1 MSFVYPEFLWA
12 LSLLIVPIIIHLFSF
27 RKYKTLYFSSLQF
40 IHHIEKQNKS
50 TQKLKNLLILICR
63 LLALAFIVLAFAQPY
78 FPSSSNSKKN
88 SSTIMCIHIDNSF
101 SMTMKGVEGELLSEA
116 KESSRNLINKAPLNT
131 KIMLSTNA
139 LEGIEAHITTKIE
152 ALERL
157 DKIEPSPM
165 VRSFDEVIKWQ
176 KDNLKKN
183 SQLENS
189 AQAQFIYLSDF
200 QKNTNRFDL
209 LEADSI
215 ARYVPIRFVYQDQ
228 SNLSI
233 DSVWFDSPL
242 HKTNVMN
249 ELYIKASNHGKEDL
263 LNVQLQFES
272 SEINRDLFIDL
283 PKGQSVTTSLSFSPR
298 KVGIQTGVIK
308 IADKQFYSDDEYYF
322 TYTVAEKSSILVING
337 DDANKNLANIYQLD
351 NFYSVNEV
359 AQNSFIQSMLQN
371 VNLVV
376 LNGVNEL
383 SSGLSQNLVN
393 YNQNG
398 GTVAIFLGKDIDK
411 NSINPFLLKLELPLV
426 VKEVT
431 QSTRINKISYTDF
444 FFKGVFDKEKEN
456 LNLPGVTKFYL
467 TDESKGSNA
476 ISIVQLQN
484 GKSLF
489 YRTGKKQQTFL
500 FTSVLQPEYGT
511 FTSDILYTTLILR
524 IGELS
529 LKNTPLSV
537 MLGKT
542 SSYPIY
548 NEIDQ
553 DRPIYLKGNKIEF
566 IPSKHMV
573 GNVTYIDLS
582 GSEAISNLK
591 AGIYSIESNGV
602 LLSKVAINYNRE
614 ESKIELWSENEINNS
629 LKNAGILHSKM
640 INVDKGASSVNLNI
654 EKPYPYWK
662 FFVSFALLF
671 FFCELLILKLW
682 KNKIE
687 N

>member
-1 MSFVYPEFLWA
+1 MKFVYPEFLWA

-50 TQKLKNLLILICR
+50 TQKLKNLLILIAR
-63 LLALAFIVLAFAQPY
+63 LLALAFIVIAFAQPY
-78 FPSSSNSKKN
+78 FPSSSNTQKN

-116 KESSRNLINKAPLNT
+116 KESARSLINKAPLNT

-165 VRSFDEVIKWQ
+165 IRSFDEVIKWE

-183 SQLENS
+183 TQVENF
-189 AQAQFIYLSDF
+189 AQVQFVYLSDF
-200 QKNTNRFDL
+200 QKNTTHFNL
-209 LEADSI
+209 LEPDSTN
-215 ARYVPIRFVYQDQ
+215 RYVPIRFVYQNQ

-242 HKTNVMN
+242 HKTNVIN
-249 ELYIKASNHGKEDL
+249 ELYIKATNHGQEDL
-263 LNVQLQFES
+263 QNVQLQFES
-272 SEINRDLFIDL
+272 SEINRDLFVDI
-283 PKGQSVTTSLSFSPR
+283 PKGQSVITSLSFSPK
-298 KVGIQTGVIK
+298 KVGIQSGVIK
-308 IADKQFYSDDEYYF
+308 IADKQFYSDDDYFF
-322 TYTVAEKSSILVING
+322 TYTVAEKSPILVIDG
-337 DDANKNLANIYQLD
+337 TDANKNLANIYKLD

-359 AQNSFIQSMLQN
+359 EQGSFIQSMLLD

-383 SSGLSQNLVN
+383 SSGLSANLAN

-398 GTVAIFLGKDIDK
+398 GTVSIFLGKSIEK
-411 NSINPFLLKLELPLV
+411 NSINSFLSKLELPLV
-426 VKEVT
+426 VKEIA
-431 QSTRINKISYTDF
+431 QSTRINKISYKDL
-444 FFKGVFDKEKEN
+444 FFKGVFDKEREN

-476 ISIVQLQN
+476 ISIIQLQN

-489 YRTGKKQQTFL
+489 YRTGKKQQSFL

-537 MLGKT
+537 MLGKA
-542 SSYPIY
+542 SNYPIY
-548 NEIDQ
+548 TEIDQ
-553 DRPIYLKGNKIEF
+553 DRPVILKGNKIEF
-566 IPSKHMV
+566 IPAKHMV

-591 AGIYSIESNGV
+591 AGIYSIESNGII
-602 LLSKVAINYNRE
+602 LSKVAINYNRE
-614 ESKIELWSENEINNS
+614 ESNIDLWSEDEINNS

-671 FFCELLILKLW
+671 LLSEILILKLW